1 LIRAVL
7 DANVILSGMAGY
19 AKAESVPGEI
29 LRRFV
34 FGECILVTSPPI
46 ANEVR
51 RNLGKDFLR
60 RSLPDEELA
69 ELMSA
74 VFRGAEFVPLTRTV
88 SGLASHPEDDLVLAT
103 VANGETSHLV
113 TGDRQLIALES
124 FEGADVSTPRA
135 FLDILATQNWGVD
148 RP

>member
-1 LIRAVL
+1 LIQAVL
-7 DANVILSGMAGY
+7 DANVLLSGMAGY

-34 FGECILVTSPPI
+34 FGEFILVTSKPI
-46 ANEVR
+46 ADEVR

-60 RSLPDEELA
+60 RSLPDEDLA

-74 VFRGAEFVPLTRTV
+74 VFRGAAFVPLTRTV
-88 SGLASHPEDDLVLAT
+88 AGLASHPEDDLVLVT
-103 VANGETSHLV
+103 VASGETTHLV

-124 FEGADVSTPRA
+124 FEEADIVTPRE
-135 FLDILATQNWGVD
+135 FLDILATQTLGG
-148 RP
+148 